1 MKSLEDGSWPNIYSM
16 IKLLLTEKKRLKQI
30 KYLMKY
36 STLTQYTQLSTVL
49 LIVLSMSHS
58 KLGQYNSHNLLE
70 LVATCSPN
78 KLYSFKGCHTG
89 HLKLVKLKSPQY
101 QSKLEL
107 QKLTPR
113 APRLDWIQIVDIFFT
128 REIHEGSSSFSQNI
142 RRLADCLDIK
152 NELQKI

>member
-58 KLGQYNSHNLLE
+58 KLG
-70 LVATCSPN
+70 
-78 KLYSFKGCHTG
+78 
-89 HLKLVKLKSPQY
+89 
-101 QSKLEL
+101 
-107 QKLTPR
+107 
-113 APRLDWIQIVDIFFT
+113 
-128 REIHEGSSSFSQNI
+128 
-142 RRLADCLDIK
+142 
-152 NELQKI
+152 